1 MPVLSRSDR
10 QLTRRKCERILRF
23 YKNPFTRTEQLS
35 ILRKKTKDI
44 LNDKMC
50 KCVNALYKGTA
61 ASSSSSSSSKDLHAY
76 EDSIAICK
84 RSVYGRKGL
93 TPPRFTCKKRNR

>member
-1 MPVLSRSDR
+1 MPSLSRSDR

-50 KCVNALYKGTA
+50 KCVNALYKGHSTSA
-61 ASSSSSSSSKDLHAY
+61 SKDLHAY
-76 EDSIAICK
+76 KDSIAICK

-93 TPPRFTCKKRNR
+93 TPPRFTCKKRNH

>member
-1 MPVLSRSDR
+1 MPQ

-23 YKNPFTRTEQLS
+23 YKKPV
-35 ILRKKTKDI
+35 ILGAPLVTLRAQTKHI
-44 LNDKMC
+44 LHDKMC
-50 KCVNALYKGTA
+50 KCVNALYKGNAT
-61 ASSSSSSSSKDLHAY
+61 SKSRDLHAY

-93 TPPRFTCKKRNR
+93 TPPRFTCRVRR

>member
-1 MPVLSRSDR
+1 MPQ

-23 YKNPFTRTEQLS
+23 YKKPVIRGAPLVTLRAETKH
-35 ILRKKTKDI
+35 ILH
-44 LNDKMC
+44 DKMC
-50 KCVNALYKGTA
+50 KCVNALYKGNAT
-61 ASSSSSSSSKDLHAY
+61 STTRDLHAY

-93 TPPRFTCKKRNR
+93 TSPRFTCRVSR

>member
-1 MPVLSRSDR
+1 MPALDK

-23 YKNPFTRTEQLS
+23 YKNPFSRTEKLI
-35 ILRKKTKDI
+35 ILRKKNKDI

-61 ASSSSSSSSKDLHAY
+61 ASNSKDLHAY

-93 TPPRFTCKKRNR
+93 TPPRFTCKIRRR

>member
-1 MPVLSRSDR
+1 MPQ

-23 YKNPFTRTEQLS
+23 YKMPLVRGAPLVTLRAQTKR
-35 ILRKKTKDI
+35 ILH
-44 LNDKMC
+44 DKMC

-61 ASSSSSSSSKDLHAY
+61 TSTRSDLHSF

-93 TPPRFTCKKRNR
+93 TPPRFTCRIRRS

>member
-1 MPVLSRSDR
+1 MPALDK

-23 YKNPFTRTEQLS
+23 YKNPFSRTEQLS

-61 ASSSSSSSSKDLHAY
+61 AISSSSSSSSSKDLHAY

>member
-1 MPVLSRSDR
+1 MPQ

-23 YKNPFTRTEQLS
+23 YKKPVVRTAPLVTLRAQTKH
-35 ILRKKTKDI
+35 ILH
-44 LNDKMC
+44 DKMC

-61 ASSSSSSSSKDLHAY
+61 TRTPNELHSY

-93 TPPRFTCKKRNR
+93 APPRFTCRIRRE